1 MEADAKLAAPGLL
14 LLLLLLSLPMRQ
26 GCRDIVE
33 NAERMHHL
41 WDILTL
47 GPLTGVRGSAPYL
60 CLCLP
65 YLWLLKLCLQLLWG
79 GASLALLRMVS
90 CLSFLNRD

>member
-14 LLLLLLSLPMRQ
+14 LLLLLLLPIRQ
-26 GCRDIVE
+26 ECWDIVE

-47 GPLTGVRGSAPYL
+47 GPLAGLRGSAPYL

-65 YLWLLKLCLQLLWG
+65 YLWLLELHLQLPWG